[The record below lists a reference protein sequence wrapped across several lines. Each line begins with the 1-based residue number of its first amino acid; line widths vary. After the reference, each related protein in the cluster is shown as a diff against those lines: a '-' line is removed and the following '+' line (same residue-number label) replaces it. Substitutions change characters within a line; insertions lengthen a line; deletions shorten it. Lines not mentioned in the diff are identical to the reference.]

1 MPDGDHVP
9 PGAGPPRRFGRLAAV
24 ALGRP
29 DAGGFELCLAA
40 LLFAA
45 VAGYLSLRGATN
57 VCLMLLALLSL
68 AGLRGAWRDAGRRGT
83 RRALLLAAAALAAPI
98 VSVAIGQALRG
109 EWLAKAFD
117 APSRLLLAIP
127 VMLAFHHRRIDAVR
141 ILGFAA
147 PLALIELVVQVRLD
161 PHALVA
167 WQGRYA
173 TYFVDT
179 DMFGVYTLLLALFAL
194 LGLEPAG
201 SGVARP
207 GRGLSPSLPRVLG
220 GLGVC
225 AGAYLVVASQT
236 RTAYLLVPVAVLL
249 WLWLRRPTL
258 DARTAACVLL
268 ALVAGVAAFSGA
280 MDRLASIYSDV
291 STWADASNPDTSGG
305 FRLTMWRIAW
315 TLFLHR
321 PWQGYGDTGFRAL
334 LDAPWITS
342 FASERAR
349 QMIHAGP
356 HNELLANLLRSG
368 VAGGLAVAMLFAV
381 PLGLFRR
388 ARGADADANARR
400 AADTGIAFMICL
412 MLACVMFEMFTLKY
426 TASFNALVI
435 ATLVAQALGG
445 GGGSDGGRE
454 RGAGE
459 SGGA

>member
-1 MPDGDHVP
+1 MPGGDQVP
-9 PGAGPPRRFGRLAAV
+9 PRWFGRLAAF

-83 RRALLLAAAALAAPI
+83 RRALLLAAAALTAPI

-109 EWLAKAFD
+109 EWVAKAFD

-194 LGLEPAG
+194 FGLAPTG
-201 SGVARP
+201 PGGARP
-207 GRGLSPSLPRVLG
+207 GRMRSSTLPRALVA
-220 GLGVC
+220 LGVC
-225 AGAYLVVASQT
+225 AGAYLVMASQT
-236 RTAYLLVPVAVLL
+236 RTAYLLVPVAALL
-249 WLWLRRPTL
+249 WLGLRRPAL
-258 DARTAACVLL
+258 DARTAVCALL

-368 VAGGLAVAMLFAV
+368 VAGGFAVAMLFAV

-388 ARGADADANARR
+388 ARIAGADAVARR
-400 AADTGIAFMICL
+400 GADTGIAFMVCL
-412 MLACVMFEMFTLKY
+412 MLACVTFEMFTLKY

-445 GGGSDGGRE
+445 GGGGRE

-459 SGGA
+459 NGGA

>member
-1 MPDGDHVP
+1 MPDGDQV
-9 PGAGPPRRFGRLAAV
+9 PPRRFGRLAAV

-83 RRALLLAAAALAAPI
+83 RRALLLAAAALTAPI

-109 EWLAKAFD
+109 EWIAKAFD

-127 VMLAFHHRRIDAVR
+127 VMLAFHHRRIDAMR

-194 LGLEPAG
+194 FGLAPAG
-201 SGVARP
+201 SGGARP
-207 GRGLSPSLPRVLG
+207 GWMRSSMLPRVLVA
-220 GLGVC
+220 LGVC
-225 AGAYLVVASQT
+225 AGAYLVMASQT
-236 RTAYLLVPVAVLL
+236 RTAYLLVPVAALL
-249 WLWLRRPTL
+249 WLGLRRPAL
-258 DARTAACVLL
+258 DARTAVCVLL

-321 PWQGYGDTGFRAL
+321 PWQGYGDIGFRAL

-349 QMIHAGP
+349 QTIHAGP

-381 PLGLFRR
+381 PLGLFQRVR
-388 ARGADADANARR
+388 VAGADANARR

-412 MLACVMFEMFTLKY
+412 MLACVTFEMFTLKY

-445 GGGSDGGRE
+445 GGGDGGRE